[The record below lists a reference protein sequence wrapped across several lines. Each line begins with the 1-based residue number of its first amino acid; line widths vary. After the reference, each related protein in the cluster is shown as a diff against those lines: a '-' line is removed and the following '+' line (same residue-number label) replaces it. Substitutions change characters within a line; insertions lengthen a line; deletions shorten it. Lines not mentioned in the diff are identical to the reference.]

1 MAAVTLNTVR
11 LGVSADV
18 PMPALPPAFPKQ
30 SSGFKKEGK
39 TVSLFLNMSV
49 SVQGMGH
56 KSNHFF

>member
-18 PMPALPPAFPKQ
+18 PMPALTPAFPKQ
-30 SSGFKKEGK
+30 SSGFKKDGK
-39 TVSLFLNMSV
+39 NVSLLLNILI

-56 KSNHFF
+56 KK